1 MGKWVLLLTFF
12 SFLYFLGV
20 YTSYKPYLNRD
31 EDIIKQLQKVITCS
45 CINLNVLTQ
54 VCNIQ

>member
-1 MGKWVLLLTFF
+1 MGPTAYLL

-54 VCNIQ
+54 VCSIQY